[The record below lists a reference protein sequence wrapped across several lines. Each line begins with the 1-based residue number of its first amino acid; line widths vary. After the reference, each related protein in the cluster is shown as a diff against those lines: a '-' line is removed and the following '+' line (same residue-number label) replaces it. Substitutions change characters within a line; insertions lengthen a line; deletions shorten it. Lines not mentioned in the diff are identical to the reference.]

1 MIYIITITHDTAAI
15 PNSDITSRCQSLA
28 SDVESLGTD
37 ANEEN
42 CCSFCA
48 KQLHL
53 MSTVA
58 KSRRYS
64 FSFSYKLPACYEALK
79 KIICLLINVLLLDNS

>member
-1 MIYIITITHDTAAI
+1 MYVIHVYNNCSDDTAAI

-28 SDVESLGTD
+28 NDVESLGTD

-42 CCSFCA
+42 CCSFHA

-64 FSFSYKLPACYEALK
+64 FSFFFYKSPACLK
-79 KIICLLINVLLLDNS
+79 R